1 MSEITVMIIGFAITI
16 AVICV
21 AEVIIEANRVKAS
34 K

>member
-1 MSEITVMIIGFAITI
+1 MTEITVMIIGFAITI

-21 AEVIIEANRVKAS
+21 AEVIIEANKARVS